1 MMIRIHSF
9 AVYIVTMDEIRDEV
23 SSSRRVANFSL
34 QNSGRDTRDIV
45 KLIYQER
52 NRFTCQGRK
61 YQDENV
67 LQVTWNFRR
76 KP

>member
-9 AVYIVTMDEIRDEV
+9 AVYIVTMDDEV

-52 NRFTCQGRK
+52 NRFKCQGRK